1 MVNGYENFDNTEVHL
16 RKDSLIQE
24 RVGLVSSHMYK
35 QFLEYQNATVNT
47 SEIFNEII
55 VSLKPIMESLK
66 KSFASRGITTQNIYY
81 EYDPQKTVITINIL
95 WYTFS
100 LTTRCN
106 YEPQALY
113 RGDSKPPMFAGRI
126 MAIKGLYN
134 DVIKGAEDKHDC
146 MGKLLESEI
155 ASLYIP
161 SDKMQSSIFKI
172 RHLSNRELFLNYQ
185 DTPKEFLLKIIE
197 IVCGGG
203 VYHEEGART
212 GFNL

>member
-1 MVNGYENFDNTEVHL
+1 MNNNINSFDNLESSI
-16 RKDSLIQE
+16 RKSSVIQE
-24 RVGLVSSHMYK
+24 RINLVSSHMYK

-55 VSLKPIMESLK
+55 LSLKPIIESLK
-66 KSFASRGITTQNIYY
+66 KSFASRGVTTQNIYY

-126 MAIKGLYN
+126 MAVK
-134 DVIKGAEDKHDC
+134 
-146 MGKLLESEI
+146 
-155 ASLYIP
+155 
-161 SDKMQSSIFKI
+161 
-172 RHLSNRELFLNYQ
+172 
-185 DTPKEFLLKIIE
+185 
-197 IVCGGG
+197 VCAM
-203 VYHEEGART
+203 V
-212 GFNL
+212 NIDM